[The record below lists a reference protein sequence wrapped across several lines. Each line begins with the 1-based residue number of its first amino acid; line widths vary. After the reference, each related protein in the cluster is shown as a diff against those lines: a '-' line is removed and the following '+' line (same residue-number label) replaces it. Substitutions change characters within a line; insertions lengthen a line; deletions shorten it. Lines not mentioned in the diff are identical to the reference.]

1 MLTAIAMGIISVAAF
16 FVTACRIVPL
26 RRLLGYGT
34 ALDAGFTVAIAALFF
49 GTLAG
54 LLIATIAGLVM
65 ALTITAGRALIGYDR
80 AAGWYLDGLRPHI
93 IWHPTPPRWKILA
106 ASLARRADEHA
117 AVQTAQ
123 LDQTHGPHA
132 PPD

>member
-49 GTLAG
+49 GTLTG

-80 AAGWYLDGLRPHI
+80 AAGLLMDGLRPVI
-93 IWHPTPPRWKILA
+93 IWHPTPPRWKIRA
-106 ASLARRADEHA
+106 ARNTRHNKKNT
-117 AVQTAQ
+117 QQ
-123 LDQTHGPHA
+123 
-132 PPD
+132 